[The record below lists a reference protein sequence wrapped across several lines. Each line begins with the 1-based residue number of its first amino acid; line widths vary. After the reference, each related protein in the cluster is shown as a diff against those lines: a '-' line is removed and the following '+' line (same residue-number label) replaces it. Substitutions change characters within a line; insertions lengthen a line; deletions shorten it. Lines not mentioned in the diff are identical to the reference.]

1 MVKIITWETKGKAKE
16 RQKDAPLERT
26 KEGRELVLLM
36 VGYYFTHNPSNVVR
50 M

>member
-1 MVKIITWETKGKAKE
+1 MVKIITWETKGKAQE

-36 VGYYFTHNPSNVVR
+36 VGYYFTDNPSNVVR